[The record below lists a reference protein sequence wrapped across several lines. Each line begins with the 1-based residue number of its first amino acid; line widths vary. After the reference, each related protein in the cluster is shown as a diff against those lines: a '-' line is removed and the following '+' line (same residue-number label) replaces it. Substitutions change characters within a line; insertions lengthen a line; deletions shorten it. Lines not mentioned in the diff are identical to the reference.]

1 MLNFFIL
8 ATGFV
13 ILIYGATLLVNGAAS
28 LAKKFNIPGI
38 VIGLTIVAL
47 GTSSPELVVNVA
59 GSLKGT
65 SGIVLGNIIGSNIF
79 NVLLTLGISAV
90 IYPLAVKS
98 NTTWMEIPL
107 SFISSLLVF
116 ILASD
121 IYLDGADINHLSRTD
136 GIVLIF
142 FFIIFL
148 AYNFRLMKN
157 GSFDEEIS
165 VKDYTKLKSLII
177 IGIGIAMLGIG
188 GTMIIN
194 SAVQVATMLGIS
206 ERVIGLTVVAFGTS
220 LPELATSVVAALK
233 KNVDIAV
240 GNIVGSN
247 IFNVFFI
254 LGASAIINPIPIA
267 PGTGLDMLVNI
278 GASLLL
284 FVFIFT
290 GKGRKIDRF
299 EGVIFITLY
308 TAYLAAILFVL

>member
-13 ILIYGATLLVNGAAS
+13 ILIYGATHLVNGAAS

-38 VIGLTIVAL
+38 VIGLTIVAF

-65 SGIVLGNIIGSNIF
+65 SGIVLGNIIGSNLF
-79 NVLLTLGISAV
+79 NVLLILGISAV

-254 LGASAIINPIPIA
+254 LGTSAIINPIPIA

-299 EGVIFITLY
+299 EGAIFITLY

>member
-38 VIGLTIVAL
+38 VIGLTIVAF

-299 EGVIFITLY
+299 EGAIFIALY
-308 TAYLAAILFVL
+308 TAYITAILFIL

>member
-79 NVLLTLGISAV
+79 NVLLILGISAV

-254 LGASAIINPIPIA
+254 LGTSAIINPIPIA
-267 PGTGLDMLVNI
+267 PGAGLDMLVNI

-284 FVFIFT
+284 FIFIFT

-299 EGVIFITLY
+299 EGAIFIALY
-308 TAYLAAILFVL
+308 TAYITAILFIL

>member
-59 GSLKGT
+59 GSLKGN

-79 NVLLTLGISAV
+79 NVLLILGISAV

-254 LGASAIINPIPIA
+254 LGTSTIINPIPIA

-308 TAYLAAILFVL
+308 TAYLATILFFL